1 MPRGSQ
7 QCAAA
12 RKFPRLARIF
22 TFVVLLLHPS
32 PLILAQGGEAFV
44 LTPEKLKDGEV
55 VELDELN
62 WRYHTGDD
70 AAWAAQDFDD
80 SGWESIT
87 NKKLNAKVMA
97 GAGWNGTAW
106 FRLRVAVDEALATQ
120 PLALRL
126 WHWGAS
132 EIYLDGKLLQKFGRI
147 EANGDTEFNPRG
159 IPVPFVFG
167 SGGEH
172 TLAVRHSFRATSDPS
187 RGTGRWLVRGG
198 FHPGFN
204 GFIQSAPAAITSF
217 GRQERDSRRDN
228 LLIGILFAFALLH
241 FLIFIFYRRERANLF
256 YSLFAFSLGMG
267 TLLSKGYS
275 YGGRTAFASALL
287 FASFIAAHAAA
298 FLLLLAFLY
307 VAFAGKFSKFF
318 WLMLALLIGVIVVLA
333 IFLRAPVALYVT
345 CAFFLLTI
353 VDAMRIMV
361 QALVRR
367 RGGAWIIM
375 TGVLVFACGVLVAVI
390 GELNLVD
397 FDNSTA
403 YAAGVCI
410 MLAVPLSVSIF
421 LARNFARTNE
431 DLAAQ
436 LEQVK
441 TLSARQL
448 EHERTEADLRLQHE
462 KERAENERRAQELE
476 GARQLQLSM
485 LPKQVP
491 QLPGLDIA
499 AYMKPATEVGGDYYD
514 FHLSDD
520 GTLTVAVGDATGHGL
535 RAGTMVTAMKSLF
548 NTHAQ
553 ERDITHIF
561 KQSSGAL
568 KRMNFRSLYM
578 GMTMIKICGSELRV
592 SAAGMPPVLI
602 YRAAAGQVEEVSIK
616 AMPLGSV
623 ASFPYKEEKLSLSF
637 DDVIMLMTD
646 GFAERFNAAGEMLDY
661 ATANTVLEQVAAQTP
676 QEIIDHFVQT
686 GESWADG
693 HPQDDDVTFVVVKV
707 KHDW

>member
-1 MPRGSQ
+1 MPRSSQ
-7 QCAAA
+7 RCAAA
-12 RKFPRLARIF
+12 RKFPRLACIF
-22 TFVVLLLHPS
+22 AFVVLLLHPS
-32 PLILAQGGEAFV
+32 SLILAQGGEAFV

-55 VELDELN
+55 VELDDLK
-62 WRYHTGDD
+62 WRYHAGDD
-70 AAWAAQDFDD
+70 AAWAAKDFDD
-80 SGWESIT
+80 TAWESIT
-87 NKKLNAKVMA
+87 NNELNAKVMT
-97 GAGWNGTAW
+97 GAGWNGAAW
-106 FRLRVAVDEALATQ
+106 FRLHVAVDEELATEL
-120 PLALRL
+120 LALRL

-132 EIYLDGKLLQKFGRI
+132 EIYLDGKLLQRFGRI

-167 SGGEH
+167 SGGVH
-172 TLAVRHSFRATSDPS
+172 TFAVRHSFKATNDPS
-187 RGTGRWLVRGG
+187 KGVGRWLVRGG
-198 FHPGFN
+198 FLPGFN
-204 GFIQSAPAAITSF
+204 GFLQSAPAAVTEF

-228 LLIGILFAFALLH
+228 LFIGILFAFALLH
-241 FLIFIFYRRERANLF
+241 FLIYVFYRRERANLF
-256 YSLFAFSLGMG
+256 YSLFAFSLATG

-287 FASFIAAHAAA
+287 FASFIAAHAVA

-318 WLMLALLIGVIVVLA
+318 WLMLALLIGVIIVLA

-345 CAFFLLTI
+345 CTFFLLTI

-397 FDNSTA
+397 FSNAAA
-403 YAAGVCI
+403 YAAGICI
-410 MLAVPLSVSIF
+410 MLAIPLSVSIF

-448 EHERTEADLRLQHE
+448 EHERTEADLRLRHQKE
-462 KERAENERRAQELE
+462 KAENERRAQELE
-476 GARQLQLSM
+476 EGRQLQLSM

-491 QLPGLDIA
+491 RLPGLDIA

-514 FHLSDD
+514 FYVGTD

-535 RAGTMVTAMKSLF
+535 RAGMMVTATKSLF
-548 NTHAQ
+548 NAHAH
-553 ERDITHIF
+553 ETDIAHIF
-561 KQSSGAL
+561 RQASGSL
-568 KRMNFRSLYM
+568 KRMNLRSLFM
-578 GMTMIKICGSELRV
+578 AMTIVKIKGNRLCV
-592 SAAGMPPVLI
+592 SSAGMPPALI
-602 YRAAAGQVEEVSIK
+602 YRAAGRVVEEVAIK

-623 ASFPYKEEKLSLSF
+623 RDFPYQQRELTLEVN
-637 DDVIMLMTD
+637 DAVMLMSD
-646 GFAERFNAAGEMLDY
+646 G
-661 ATANTVLEQVAAQTP
+661 
-676 QEIIDHFVQT
+676 
-686 GESWADG
+686 
-693 HPQDDDVTFVVVKV
+693 
-707 KHDW
+707 